1 MLQQIGENAANI
13 KDLIISDL
21 IKSSNF
27 AIFSVSG
34 RLFHF
39 NGSIC
44 VKKYGSSLH
53 FRPKVPLSDKNL
65 DQFVCSKWRISFL

>member
-39 NGSIC
+39 KGSIC
-44 VKKYGSSLH
+44 VKKRGCCLH
-53 FRPKVPLSDKNL
+53 FCPKVPIVDKNL
-65 DQFVCSKWRISFL
+65 EQ